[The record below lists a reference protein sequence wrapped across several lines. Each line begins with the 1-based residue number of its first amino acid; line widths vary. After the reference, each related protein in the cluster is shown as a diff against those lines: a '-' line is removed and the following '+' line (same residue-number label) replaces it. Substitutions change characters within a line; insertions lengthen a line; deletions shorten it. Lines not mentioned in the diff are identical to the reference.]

1 MQMPVQ
7 LYALIWSNEDRAKIE
22 EWAAEHADKVA
33 IQSFSR
39 VLLEPLH
46 VAMKDPNIFGLAI
59 DGVVIPDHAKWPEDS
74 IKQSVEACRK
84 AMMKLYSATN
94 GVEPVVVQAPA
105 QY

>member
-22 EWAAEHADKVA
+22 EWAQEHGDKVG
-33 IQSFSR
+33 IVSFSR

-46 VAMKDPNIFGLAI
+46 VAAQDPNIFGLAI
-59 DGVVIPDHAKWPEDS
+59 DGVVIPDHAKWPHDS
-74 IKQSVEACRK
+74 LKQTLAKMQV
-84 AMMKLYSATN
+84 AMLKLYSATN
-94 GVEPVVVQAPA
+94 GLEPVVLPAPA

>member
-7 LYALIWSNEDRAKIE
+7 LYALIWSNEDRAKVE
-22 EWAAEHADKVA
+22 EWAQANADKVG
-33 IQSFSR
+33 IQSYSR

-59 DGVVIPDHAKWPEDS
+59 DGVVIPDHTKWPADS
-74 IKQSVEACRK
+74 IKQAVEACKK
-84 AMMKLYSATN
+84 AMMQLYSATN